1 MDFRR
6 FRHYTTTFNPLAGD
20 FSVAL
25 KPLRLIPMTLACAA
39 VLSVSTPVLA
49 QQASVSDEERAKIE
63 TVIQEYLMSNPGII
77 INALEKHQNNR
88 QAEQD
93 KQFQSVFKTNKDA
106 LYASNAPS
114 FGPKDADVT
123 IVEFYDYN
131 CGYCK
136 KAFADVAKL
145 REEDKNVR
153 FIFME
158 MPILSENSYEVAKW
172 SLAADK
178 QGKFFE
184 FHTALMQFTGM
195 KDKAFLEKT
204 AKEVG
209 LDTAKMATDAEAK
222 EVHEHIE
229 ANLKMAR
236 ELGISGTPGF
246 IINDKLVPGYMGYD
260 SMKGTIADIRAG
272 KDAGKN

>member
-6 FRHYTTTFNPLAGD
+6 FRHYITTFNPLAGD

-136 KAFADVAKL
+136 RPLPMLPSCATKTRMFASFSWKC
-145 REEDKNVR
+145 R
-153 FIFME
+153 
-158 MPILSENSYEVAKW
+158 S
-172 SLAADK
+172 
-178 QGKFFE
+178 
-184 FHTALMQFTGM
+184 
-195 KDKAFLEKT
+195 
-204 AKEVG
+204 
-209 LDTAKMATDAEAK
+209 
-222 EVHEHIE
+222 
-229 ANLKMAR
+229 
-236 ELGISGTPGF
+236 
-246 IINDKLVPGYMGYD
+246 
-260 SMKGTIADIRAG
+260 
-272 KDAGKN
+272 